1 MRAKGIFSATEV
13 THIVISVLVL
23 CVVFSYPEF
32 LADPYFFLVSL
43 AVLGVAFMGHELS
56 HKFTAI
62 REGFRSEYRM
72 WPQGLAIAVLL
83 ALASGGSF
91 VFAAPGAVYFEGGT
105 FFRRPG
111 RKALTRI
118 SMAGITF
125 NVALMWTSLLL
136 FFVSGLSVLS
146 YMAMINGW
154 LAIFNL
160 LPFGMLDGR
169 KLFGL
174 NRNLWIVLI
183 VLAAAG
189 FLLSNF

>member
-1 MRAKGIFSATEV
+1 MRKKDIFSTKEV
-13 THIVISVLVL
+13 THIVVSVLVL

-32 LADPYFFLVSL
+32 LIEPYFFLVSL

-62 REGFRSEYRM
+62 REGFKSEYRM

-91 VFAAPGAVYFEGGT
+91 IFAAPGAVYFEGG
-105 FFRRPG
+105 FFTWRPG
-111 RKALTRI
+111 KKALTRI

-125 NVALMWTSLLL
+125 NIALMWASLLL
-136 FFVSGLSVLS
+136 FFVSGLSILA
-146 YMAMINGW
+146 YMAVINGW

-160 LPFGMLDGR
+160 LPFGMLDGH
-169 KLFGL
+169 KLFRL
-174 NRNLWIVLI
+174 NRDVWIVLMI
-183 VLAAAG
+183 LAAAG

>member
-1 MRAKGIFSATEV
+1 MRTKGVFSATEV
-13 THIVISVLVL
+13 VHIVVSVLVL

-32 LADPYFFLVSL
+32 LSEPYFFLISL

-62 REGFRSEYRM
+62 REGFHSEYRM
-72 WPQGLAIAVLL
+72 WPQGLFLALLL

-91 VFAAPGAVYFEGGT
+91 VFAAPGAVYFGGGT

-125 NVALMWTSLLL
+125 NVALMWISLIL
-136 FFVSGLSVLS
+136 FFMSGLSVLA
-146 YMAMINGW
+146 YMAVINGW

-160 LPFGMLDGR
+160 LPFGMLDGH
-169 KLFGL
+169 KLFRL
-174 NRNLWIVLI
+174 NRNLWIALMA
-183 VLAAAG
+183 LAAAG
-189 FLLSNF
+189 FLLSSL